1 MTEGKA
7 LILNS
12 AEATLLLKAGAR
24 PSLMAMT
31 IATALWMRMH
41 VTEESRYDGKHNHLL
56 EKLCTSIQ
64 ALRQLENAS
73 RTLSGL
79 DYMNMVAEAC
89 ECPEAMKSLFQ
100 AAGLALEVKIP
111 ARDENDMLNH
121 QIAKALQAV
130 NLKTGLI
137 CVLKVCA
144 EEEAGA

>member
-7 LILNS
+7 LTLNS

-41 VTEESRYDGKHNHLL
+41 AKEESRHDDRYNHLL
-56 EKLCTSIQ
+56 EELCTSIQ
-64 ALRQLENAS
+64 ALRELENAS
-73 RTLSGL
+73 RTLSGI

-89 ECPEAMKSLFQ
+89 KCPEAMKSLFQ

-111 ARDENDMLNH
+111 ARDENDMFNH
-121 QIAKALQAV
+121 QIAKALQAL
-130 NLKTGLI
+130 NLKTGLS
-137 CVLKVCA
+137 CVLKGCA
-144 EEEAGA
+144 EEEVGA